1 VEQQGRGGFAASH
14 RGAFLPVR
22 PGWGVSPLFLALL
35 YASRA
40 CWAHAARL
48 GLNSLCPRFGS
59 KAAPDSAP
67 EKGLK
72 KDESP
77 TQCKTRIIRTWGLA
91 GGDVTGV
98 GFIPITASSGHNSK
112 QVGGSIVLGSG
123 QGKGFLELDM
133 IGNVRYHRTPVGCG
147 NIMGIG
153 THHAGTGITA
163 LCNGRFLLSLQC
175 KVAVKGGKVG
185 VEDLQRLEKKAEEWM
200 ATQAGLNATSIES
213 WLSSRGVNASDM
225 EMYIAQTALW
235 LMEVSKN
242 QGARPSPRI
251 PPPRT
256 REPSPAPARRDGR
269 GAQERTLRRSTTC
282 KTPPSP
288 GQSTPP
294 LCPSV
299 PPTRFPTA
307 LSLSLPF
314 MPRWLFVA
322 PSARARGEGRASG
335 GGTEGRRVG
344 RGGSE
349 CTVGTRVG
357 ATVGRGGGGV
367 GSPSTRALSDPLEA
381 AYRAR
386 PAGSRNP
393 APRRSPAGCAP
404 LRHPAQAAHACPA
417 ARPRPDWYR
426 PVAS

>member
-1 VEQQGRGGFAASH
+1 VEQQRRGGLAATH

-22 PGWGVSPLFLALL
+22 PGRGVSPLFLALP

-40 CWAHAARL
+40 RSVHVARL

-67 EKGLK
+67 EKGYK

-77 TQCKTRIIRTWGLA
+77 TQCKKRIIRTWGLA

-98 GFIPITASSGHNSK
+98 GFIPITVSSGHKSK

-133 IGNVRYHRTPVGCG
+133 IGNVQYHRTPVGCG

-163 LCNGRFLLSLQC
+163 LCNGRFILSLQC

-185 VEDLQRLEKKAEEWM
+185 VEDLQRLEKKAEQWM

-242 QGARPSPRI
+242 QGARPRPWI
-251 PPPRT
+251 QPPRT

-269 GAQERTLRRSTTC
+269 GAQGRTLRRSTTC
-282 KTPPSP
+282 RTPRSP
-288 GQSTPP
+288 GYPP
-294 LCPSV
+294 PPPCPSV
-299 PPTRFPTA
+299 APTRFPTV
-307 LSLSLPF
+307 LSLSLPL
-314 MPRWLFVA
+314 MPRWLFA
-322 PSARARGEGRASG
+322 AQSARARGG
-335 GGTEGRRVG
+335 G
-344 RGGSE
+344 
-349 CTVGTRVG
+349 G
-357 ATVGRGGGGV
+357 ATVEGTVGRTVAREVGG
-367 GSPSTRALSDPLEA
+367 L
-381 AYRAR
+381 
-386 PAGSRNP
+386 
-393 APRRSPAGCAP
+393 
-404 LRHPAQAAHACPA
+404 Q
-417 ARPRPDWYR
+417 
-426 PVAS
+426 